1 MVKDYSVKSLG
12 TVAILGV
19 GLIGGSI
26 GLAVR
31 QRGLSDRVIGIGR
44 KSARLRKAKQLG
56 AVTETTTNIER
67 GVSEADFVIVCT
79 PVQYVVEQVREISQY
94 VRSGTLI
101 TDVGSTKQTIVE
113 GLTVLENGHFIGSHP
128 MAGGERGGVG
138 NADADLFEKRTIVV
152 TPEKRTNKAAQSR
165 ISKFWKSLGAR
176 VMELDC
182 KEHDRA
188 VAVISHLPHTLA
200 SVLSTQAN
208 AKQLALA
215 AGGWI
220 DTTRI
225 AGADPELWLE
235 ILRDNNKQVIRA
247 VDRFLDD
254 LHKFRDALE
263 SDNSRVLLRYLNQ
276 GKQNRESMG
285 N

>member
-176 VMELDC
+176 VIELDC

>member
-44 KSARLRKAKQLG
+44 KPARLRKAKQLG

-247 VDRFLDD
+247 VDHFLDD

-263 SDNSRVLLRYLNQ
+263 SDNSPVLLRYLNQ